1 MTGKTLR
8 KWRRSKD
15 ITQLELGN
23 LIGYAKNSISYI
35 ERVDAIITPKMKRL
49 LKTID
54 SKKATR

>member
-15 ITQLELGN
+15 ITQLELGR

-35 ERVDAIITPKMKRL
+35 ERMDAAVTPKMKRL